1 MSVRKIVENV
11 LTPAM
16 TKEIWSS
23 SYDKVLP
30 VAVQAFDISA
40 VLPAVFYMFRF
51 GHRRG
56 KGRLLD
62 EFGAVTGTPAQR
74 RRSVTVDA
82 VASRLAETFEKELLG
97 FDGRTKRAIL
107 GDLLLCHCLENVR
120 NDLGRTKQVQRVA
133 PTHYMSSWVDLP
145 ELVVH
150 LRYVP
155 EMVVAMLANQKKSD
169 QVLRSEGKKTW
180 FPVGDKIHDN
190 VLLQP
195 FVSGVTQ
202 KEIRDDYSAD
212 LFNEESRVG
221 IDELLMIR
229 LAQSLRQAPVKI
241 KGQAKMISNQRPIA
255 TWAAERFSEDVRKYV
270 RSYATQVPRQAFVEL
285 LESCLAIGLTSITSS
300 SVEIV
305 LNWARTGEILRA
317 RDQEPAPFFVDCSM
331 GVHRPL
337 RTLAEQSMGEF
348 MRRARRFPVV
358 LMALRLLDYKA
369 RYDRKIR
376 QEVAARNIATCPYAD
391 DWLRLLGD
399 VLHERHPRSDAILDF
414 LDERAQV
421 LAEKIEKDYPETATL
436 LKSDIVEPN
445 PVWRLAEG
453 VTLLQGRKP
462 QSHLE
467 QLIDSALFVDRP
479 NGLAVKRRS
488 RRKIGASPTPRTTI
502 LRSLRFTDSV
512 LDYLVHRLLL
522 PSGSRSG
529 TRRLS
534 FGRFAYILRERYG
547 YCIDTSPPGMTVSN
561 DLLQLNRACLDRRLR
576 DLGLL
581 VSVNDAEEMKCLTP
595 RFKPREVIA

>member
-1 MSVRKIVENV
+1 MSVRRTVENV

-16 TKEIWSS
+16 TREIWSS

-40 VLPAVFYMFRF
+40 ILPAVFYMFRF

-56 KGRLLD
+56 KGRFLE
-62 EFGAVTGTPAQR
+62 EFGAAAGTPAQR
-74 RRSVTVDA
+74 RRSITVDA
-82 VASRLAETFEKELLG
+82 VANGLADTRARELLG
-97 FDGRTKRAIL
+97 FHGPTERAIL

-155 EMVVAMLANQKKSD
+155 EMMVAMLANQKD
-169 QVLRSEGKKTW
+169 GDRVLRSDNRKKTW
-180 FPVGDKIHDN
+180 FPVGENIHDN

-202 KEIRDDYSAD
+202 KEIKDDYSAD
-212 LFNEESRVG
+212 QFNEESRVG

-229 LAQSLRQAPVKI
+229 LAQSLRQAPGKVKG
-241 KGQAKMISNQRPIA
+241 KAKMISNQRPIA
-255 TWAAERFSEDVRKYV
+255 TRATEHFSEDVRKYV
-270 RSYATQVPRQAFVEL
+270 RSYANQIPRQAFVEL
-285 LESCLAIGLTSITSS
+285 LESCLAIGLTSITSC

-305 LNWARTGEILRA
+305 LNWARTGDILRVQ
-317 RDQEPAPFFVDCSM
+317 DQEPAPFFVDCSM

-337 RTLAEQSMGEF
+337 RALAEQSMDEF

-376 QEVAARNIATCPYAD
+376 REVAARSITTCPQAD
-391 DWLRLLGD
+391 DWLRLLGE

-421 LAEKIEKDYPETATL
+421 LAEGVAKDYSEVATL
-436 LKSDIVEPN
+436 LQNDTVEPN

-453 VTLLQGRKP
+453 LTLLQGRKP

-467 QLIDSALFVDRP
+467 QLVDSALFVDRP

-488 RRKIGASPTPRTTI
+488 RRKVGASPTPQTTI

-522 PSGSRSG
+522 PSGSGSG
-529 TRRLS
+529 TRWLS
-534 FGRFAYILRERYG
+534 FSEFTYVLRERYG
-547 YCIDTSPPGMTVSN
+547 YYIDTSPPGMTVSN

-581 VSVNDAEEMKCLTP
+581 VSVNDAEGMKCLTP
-595 RFKPREVIA
+595 RFKPGER

>member
-1 MSVRKIVENV
+1 MSVRKTVEYV

-16 TKEIWSS
+16 TREIWSS

-30 VAVQAFDISA
+30 VAVQIFDISA

-56 KGRLLD
+56 KGRFLE
-62 EFGAVTGTPAQR
+62 EFGAATGTLAQR
-74 RRSVTVDA
+74 RRSITVDA
-82 VASRLAETFEKELLG
+82 VANGLADSCESGLLG
-97 FDGRTKRAIL
+97 FDSPTKRAIL

-145 ELVVH
+145 ELVVN

-155 EMVVAMLANQKKSD
+155 EMMVAMLANQKKGGHV
-169 QVLRSEGKKTW
+169 QRSEKRRTW
-180 FPVGDKIHDN
+180 FPVGENIHDN

-202 KEIRDDYSAD
+202 KEIKDDYSAD
-212 LFNEESRVG
+212 QFNEEARVG

-229 LAQSLRQAPVKI
+229 LAQSLGQAPGKVKG
-241 KGQAKMISNQRPIA
+241 KAKMISNQRPIA
-255 TWAAERFSEDVRKYV
+255 TRAAEHFSEDIRKYV
-270 RSYATQVPRQAFVEL
+270 RSYANQIPRQAFVEL
-285 LESCLAIGLTSITSS
+285 LESCLSIGLTSITSC

-305 LNWARTGEILRA
+305 LNWARTGDILHA
-317 RDQEPAPFFVDCSM
+317 QDQEPAPFFVDCSM

-337 RTLAEQSMGEF
+337 RALAEQSMDEF

-369 RYDRKIR
+369 RYDQIIR
-376 QEVAARNIATCPYAD
+376 REVAAHSITTCPQAD
-391 DWLRLLGD
+391 DWLRLLGE
-399 VLHERHPRSDAILDF
+399 VLHERHPRSGAILDF

-421 LAEKIEKDYPETATL
+421 LAEEVERDYSEAATL
-436 LKSDIVEPN
+436 LKSDTVEPN

-453 VTLLQGRKP
+453 LTLLQGRKP

-488 RRKIGASPTPRTTI
+488 RRKVGASPTPRTTI

-529 TRRLS
+529 TRWLS
-534 FGRFAYILRERYG
+534 FSDFTYVLRERYG

-581 VSVNDAEEMKCLTP
+581 VSVNDAEGMKCLTP
-595 RFKPREVIA
+595 RFEPRER